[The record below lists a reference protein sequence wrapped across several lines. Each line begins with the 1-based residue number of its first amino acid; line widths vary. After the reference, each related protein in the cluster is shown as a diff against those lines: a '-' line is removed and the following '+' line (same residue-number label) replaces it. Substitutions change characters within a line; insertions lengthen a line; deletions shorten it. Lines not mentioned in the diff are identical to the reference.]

1 MTTMTSTLD
10 IQKIRKDFP
19 VLSRLVHGKP
29 LVYLDNAA
37 TTQKPKSVMDR
48 LFKFYAEEYATVHR
62 GVYAMSQDS
71 TWECDKVR
79 EKTRQFLNAQ
89 NVSEIVF
96 VRGTTEAINLVAA
109 GYGRKFLKAGDEII
123 ISALEHH
130 ANIVPWQQVCQ
141 EKGTILKVIPMNDR
155 GELLMDEYK
164 KLLSPRTKIVAV
176 THVSNALGTITPVK
190 EITALAHQVGA
201 VVLLD
206 GAQAVAHQKVDV
218 RDIDCDF
225 YCFSGHKIYGP
236 TGVGI
241 LYGKL
246 KHLEAMDPY
255 QTGGEMIKVV
265 TFEKTTFAPPPLKF
279 EAGTPSF
286 AEIIG
291 LGPALDYVQQLGFDK
306 IEAYEHE
313 LLVDATEKLSAVKGL
328 RIIGTAQPKAAV
340 VSFLLDDIHPH
351 DIGTILDQE
360 GIAIRTGN
368 HCAQPVMQRFGVPA
382 TARATFSFYNT
393 KDEIDVL
400 VKSLAKIREIFK

>member
-1 MTTMTSTLD
+1 MKTMAQTLD
-10 IQKIRKDFP
+10 IPKIRKDFP
-19 VLSRLVHGKP
+19 VLGRLVHGKP

-37 TTQKPKSVMDR
+37 TTQKPNSVIQR
-48 LFKFYAEEYATVHR
+48 LQKFYAEEYATVHR

-79 EKTRQFLNAQ
+79 EKCRQFLNAKEAT
-89 NVSEIVF
+89 EIVF
-96 VRGTTEAINLVAA
+96 VRGATEAINLVAA
-109 GYGRKFLKAGDEII
+109 GYGRKFLKAGDEVI

-141 EKGTILKVIPMNDR
+141 EKGAVLKVIPMNDK
-155 GELLMDEYK
+155 GELLQDEYK
-164 KLLSPRTKIVAV
+164 RLLTNRTAIVAI
-176 THVSNALGTITPVK
+176 THVSNALGTINPVK
-190 EITALAHQVGA
+190 EMTALAHQANAA
-201 VVLLD
+201 VLID
-206 GAQAVAHQKVDV
+206 GAQAAPHQKVDV

-225 YCFSGHKIYGP
+225 YCFSGHKVYGP
-236 TGVGI
+236 TGVGV
-241 LYGKL
+241 LYGKMA
-246 KHLEAMDPY
+246 HLEAMDPY
-255 QTGGEMIKVV
+255 QAGGEMIKVV

-291 LGPALDYVQQLGFDK
+291 LGPALDYVTELGFDK
-306 IEAYEHE
+306 IQAYEHE
-313 LLVDATEKLSAVKGL
+313 LLEYATEKLSQVKGL
-328 RIIGTAQPKAAV
+328 RIIGTAREKAAV
-340 VSFLLDDIHPH
+340 VSFEIDDIHPH

-368 HCAQPVMQRFGVPA
+368 HCAQPVMQRFGVAA

-393 KDEIDVL
+393 KEEIDIL